1 MDGSGNAHM
10 VTNPTSPSLD
20 ALGKGVLRGVTIAA
34 VPGTILGLVIGSEI
48 NATYIYLMATT
59 LISLTL
65 LTFIHNK

>member
-10 VTNPTSPSLD
+10 QALD
-20 ALGKGVLRGVTIAA
+20 TLGKGVVSGVVIAS
-34 VPGTILGLVIGSEI
+34 VPALILGFLIGNEI

-65 LTFIHNK
+65 LTFIHE

>member
-10 VTNPTSPSLD
+10 DTNSTGPSLGN
-20 ALGKGVLRGVTIAA
+20 LCQSVLNGVIIAA
-34 VPGTILGLVIGSEI
+34 VPGVILGLVIGSEI

-65 LTFIHNK
+65 LTFIHDK